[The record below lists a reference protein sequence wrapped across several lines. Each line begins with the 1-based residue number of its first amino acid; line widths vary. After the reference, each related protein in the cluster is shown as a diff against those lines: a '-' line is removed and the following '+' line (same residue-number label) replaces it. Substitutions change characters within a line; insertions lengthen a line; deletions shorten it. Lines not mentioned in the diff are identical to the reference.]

1 MRNKQQ
7 TIKYRLLITAI
18 FALLLACKP
27 SYNLV
32 SGVYNNQVIS
42 PEMVDTD
49 SSFVKL
55 YLPYKEK
62 LDAEMDEVIG
72 FAQTELVKNKPESK
86 MTNFLADLLL
96 EETSIILN
104 KSGQSVTPDLSFLNY
119 GGIRTGIS
127 QGDITVRKIF
137 EVMPFENELVVL
149 QLSGAEVQ
157 QFLDLIASRG
167 GDSLSGVRF
176 RIRDNKAVDVIIGG
190 RPLSADRN
198 YWLATSDYVADGGDS
213 YSMLQNHQQ
222 RINTDEKIR
231 DVIIHHL
238 KKSHAQGII
247 INPLTDGRIINE

>member
-1 MRNKQQ
+1 MQQ
-7 TIKYRLLITAI
+7 TIKYRLLITVL

-32 SGVYNNQVIS
+32 TGVYNNQIIS
-42 PEMVDTD
+42 AETVDTD
-49 SSFVKL
+49 SSFVGL
-55 YLPYKEK
+55 YLPYKGK

-72 FAQTELVKNKPESK
+72 IAQTDLLKNKPESK

-96 EETSIILN
+96 EETRLILS

-149 QLSGAEVQ
+149 LLSGAEVQ

-167 GDSLSGVRF
+167 GDSLSGIRF
-176 RIRDNKAVDVIIGG
+176 IIRNNKAVDVTIGG
-190 RPLSADRN
+190 KPLSNDGN

-222 RINTDEKIR
+222 RINTDEKVR
-231 DVIIHHL
+231 DVIIQYL
-238 KKSHAQGII
+238 RKSHSQGKI

>member
-1 MRNKQQ
+1 MQQ
-7 TIKYRLLITAI
+7 TIKYRLLITVL

-32 SGVYNNQVIS
+32 TGVYNNQIIS
-42 PEMVDTD
+42 SETVDTD
-49 SSFVKL
+49 STLVML
-55 YLPYKEK
+55 YLPFKEK

-72 FAQTELVKNKPESK
+72 FAQTDLVKNKPESK

-96 EETSIILN
+96 EETTFILN
-104 KSGQSVTPDLSFLNY
+104 KSGQSVTPDLSFFNY

-149 QLSGAEVQ
+149 LLSGTEVQ

-167 GDSLSGVRF
+167 GDSLGGIRF
-176 RIRDNKAVDVIIGG
+176 KIRSNKAVNVTIGG
-190 RPLSADRN
+190 KPLSDDGR

-222 RINTDEKIR
+222 RINTDEKVR
-231 DVIIHHL
+231 DVIIQHL
-238 KKSHAQGII
+238 RKTQSQGKI
-247 INPLTDGRIINE
+247 INPLTDGRIVNE